1 MALAVET
8 PLTRRQRLTRTRV
21 YRALLRRVA
30 PDLLMAAPN
39 PASSNRFANLPLT
52 AQVIAY
58 FAEDYT
64 RSYQLEQWLPV
75 LDQLHEKH
83 PVLIVT
89 RTLAAFRVLSPAT
102 TLPIVYARRLRDF
115 NDVIA
120 TADPRVFLYVNNG
133 VSNFQALGWPRS
145 LHLHL
150 NHGESDK
157 ISMATNQAKAYDQ
170 VFVAGPAAEQRYADN
185 LLDLDRS
192 KLVPVGRPQLDLTFD
207 PVVPESQRTTV
218 LYAPTWEGETP
229 AMNYNSL
236 IRFGE
241 AIVAGLVS
249 DPGFRVLYKPHPRLL
264 TGTQQAQAAHA
275 AVVRRLEEANAA
287 LAPADQHVV
296 VLDAPILALFPSTD
310 VLISDVSSVALDW
323 LYLRT
328 DAPVWVADPRDDREA
343 LRHASP
349 MTSCSYVLDQTCLP
363 DVATRMRAS
372 IVDDRLGEA
381 RREQR
386 RFYFGDLQPGES
398 TARFLEAVSA
408 AIERCERLLAER
420 RREHHDFELAAGV
433 S

>member
-1 MALAVET
+1 MALEVET

-21 YRALLRRVA
+21 YRALLRRMA
-30 PDLLMAAPN
+30 PDLLTSAPD
-39 PASSNRFANLPLT
+39 PTSSNRFANLPLT

-58 FAEDYT
+58 FAEDHT
-64 RSYQLEQWLPV
+64 RTYQLEQWLPV

-89 RTLAAFRVLSPAT
+89 RTLAAFRVLADST
-102 TLPIVYARRLRDF
+102 TLPIVYAKRLRDF
-115 NDVIA
+115 NDIVA

-185 LLDLDRS
+185 LLELDRS
-192 KLVPVGRPQLDLTFD
+192 KLVPVGRPQLDLAFD
-207 PVVPESQRTTV
+207 PVVPTSQRTTV

-236 IRFGE
+236 TRFGE
-241 AIVAGLVS
+241 PVVAGLVA
-249 DPGFRVLYKPHPRLL
+249 DPGLRVLYKPHPRLL
-264 TGTQQAQAAHA
+264 TGTPKAQEAHA

-287 LAPADQHVV
+287 LAPDDRHVV
-296 VLDAPILALFPSTD
+296 VLDAPILALFPATD

-323 LYLRT
+323 LYLRNE
-328 DAPVWVADPRDDREA
+328 APVWVADPRNDREA

-349 MTSCSYVLDQTCLP
+349 MTSCSYVLDRSCVP
-363 DVATRMRAS
+363 DIAARVRAS
-372 IVDDRLGEA
+372 VTDDRLGAA

-398 TARFLEAVSA
+398 TARFLDAVTA
-408 AIERCERLLAER
+408 AVERCSRLLAER
-420 RREHHDFELAAGV
+420 RSEHHDFELAAGV